1 MGKLREK
8 YNSLSSSLK
17 VSLWFVLCNVIQ
29 KAALILTTPI
39 YSRIM
44 STEQFGEYKV
54 FLSWVDLAVILT
66 TLDIFYSGYN
76 VGMEKFREDRKAY
89 TSAMHGLCFAIT
101 SLWVVMLMPFASYLG
116 PKLRISPIQFRM
128 LLLYMYV
135 FPVFQFWSARKKYEY
150 QYKPLIVVTAISSV
164 GTILF
169 GSLAAYFC
177 EAKGDGAIIAKIVVE
192 AVIAIPLFLASVQ
205 GIKSLYNKFYWKYA
219 LKFNI
224 PLVPHYLSSMILN
237 HSDILMI
244 DMICGKT
251 DAAIYGVAYS
261 VAVIITVVQNA
272 MNSAIIPWM
281 YKKLRE
287 NDLAGFAKVTSGV
300 IGAMAV
306 LNLSLMICAP
316 EAVMVMGSSEYSA
329 AVYVI
334 PPITF
339 GVFLTTVYGLFMNI
353 ELYYHNNR
361 YAAVASVI
369 AAASNIVMNFF
380 FIREFGYMAAGYT
393 TFASYL
399 LLLIMHFFG
408 LRKVAAKNDL
418 SYRKLFN
425 MKTILMIIF
434 GFAIATVVIFVT
446 YRYIWLRLGLIA
458 MIVILLLTCR
468 KKIGNF
474 TAQFLRRG

>member
-8 YNSLSSSLK
+8 YNSLSPSLK

-76 VGMEKFREDRKAY
+76 VGMEKFRDDRKTY

-101 SLWVVMLMPFASYLG
+101 TLWVVMLMPFASFLG
-116 PKLRISPIQFRM
+116 PQLRISPIQFRM
-128 LLLYMYV
+128 LLIYMYV
-135 FPVFQFWSARKKYEY
+135 FPIFQFWSARKKYEY
-150 QYKPLIVVTAISSV
+150 QYKPLIIVTAISSL

-169 GSLAAYFC
+169 GSLAAFFMD
-177 EAKGDGAIIAKIVVE
+177 EKGDGAIIAKIVVE
-192 AVIAIPLFLASVQ
+192 AVIAVPLLLASVH

-287 NDLAGFAKVTSGV
+287 NDLDGFAKVTSGV
-300 IGAMAV
+300 IAAMAV
-306 LNLSLMICAP
+306 LNISLMICAP
-316 EAVMVMGSSEYSA
+316 EAVMIMGSSEYA
-329 AVYVI
+329 EAVYVI

-339 GVFLTTVYGLFMNI
+339 GIFLTTVYGLFMNI
-353 ELYYHNNR
+353 ELYYHNNK
-361 YAAVASVI
+361 YAAVASAI

-380 FIREFGYMAAGYT
+380 FIRQFGYMAAGYT

-418 SYRKLFN
+418 SYHKLFD
-425 MKTILMIIF
+425 MKTIMLILI
-434 GFAIATVVIFVT
+434 GFAIATVAIFVT
-446 YRYIWLRLGLIA
+446 YSFIWLRLGLIA

-468 KKIGNF
+468 KKVGSF
-474 TAQFLRRG
+474 VSQFLSRG

>member
-1 MGKLREK
+1 MGSFRTK
-8 YNSLSSSLK
+8 YNSLSPSVR

-29 KAALILTTPI
+29 KAALILATPI

-44 STEQFGEYKV
+44 TTEQFGDYKV

-76 VGMEKFREDRKAY
+76 VGMEKFRDDRKSY

-101 SLWVVMLMPFASYLG
+101 TLWVVMLLPFASVLS
-116 PKLRISPIQFRM
+116 PLLHISTIQFRM
-128 LLLYMYV
+128 LLIYMYV

-150 QYKPLIVVTAISSV
+150 QYKPLIIVTALSSV
-164 GTILF
+164 GTVLF
-169 GSLAAYFC
+169 GTLAALLVD
-177 EAKGDGAIIAKIVVE
+177 EKSDGAILAKIVVE
-192 AVIAIPLFLASVQ
+192 AVIAIPLLLASVR
-205 GIKSLYNKFYWKYA
+205 GIRSVYNKFYWKYA

-224 PLVPHYLSSMILN
+224 PLVPHYLSAMILN

-251 DAAIYGVAYS
+251 DAAIYSVAYS

-281 YKKLRE
+281 YKRLRE
-287 NDLAGFAKVTSGV
+287 NDLEGFAKVTSGV
-300 IGAMAV
+300 IGAMAI
-306 LNLSLMICAP
+306 LNLSLVICAP
-316 EAVMVMGSSEYSA
+316 EAVMIMGSAQYAE

-361 YAAVASVI
+361 FAAVASVI
-369 AAASNIVMNFF
+369 AAASNIMLNFI

-399 LLLIMHFFG
+399 LLLVMHFFG
-408 LRKVAAKNDL
+408 LRKVSAKNNL
-418 SYRKLFN
+418 SYRKLFDI
-425 MKTILMIIF
+425 KAILMIIL
-434 GFAIATVVIFVT
+434 GFAIGTLVISFT
-446 YRYIWLRLGLIA
+446 YSFIWLRLGLIVIIIVL
-458 MIVILLLTCR
+458 MIACR
-468 KKIGNF
+468 KKIGRF
-474 TAQFLRRG
+474 AAQFLQKN